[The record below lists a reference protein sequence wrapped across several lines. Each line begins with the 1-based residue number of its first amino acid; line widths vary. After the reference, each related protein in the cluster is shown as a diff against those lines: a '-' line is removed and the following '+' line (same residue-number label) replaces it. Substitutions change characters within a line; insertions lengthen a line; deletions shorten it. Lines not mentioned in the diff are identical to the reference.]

1 MLSKGAS
8 YLTSLETYL
17 WVNFTR
23 EMSFPQVIALPLPG
37 SPSPFPRHLPDQ
49 WNYVTSLLLLVTPIT
64 FLDPP
69 RLTLGHLESVQK
81 THLESPHPSVPHPAG
96 GSRTSA
102 SPLHTCVTAWAPT
115 AR

>member
-1 MLSKGAS
+1 MLSQGAS

-69 RLTLGHLESVQK
+69 PDLLWDTWSLCRRHTS
-81 THLESPHPSVPHPAG
+81 SPHTLQSHTLLVAPGRQPPPSTPV
-96 GSRTSA
+96 
-102 SPLHTCVTAWAPT
+102 
-115 AR
+115 